1 MYKSNELEV
10 NKLMMEVLQ
19 KNASD
24 LHLVPGKPPALRVD
38 SVLVELEEYGVM
50 SGASIGT
57 MIDVLLGNDIKRKVF
72 KENYE
77 VDFSYSYKDN
87 VRFRGNAYM
96 SKGFP
101 AVALRLVPNK
111 IKTTEE
117 LNLPRQI
124 AEYASH
130 PQGLVLVVGP
140 TGHGKSTTLA
150 SMVDLVNHTRAA
162 NIVTIEDPI
171 EFIYTQDKCLISQRE
186 VGVDTH
192 SFPQALRSV
201 LREDVNVILVG
212 EMRDLDSISTTITL
226 AETGHLVLATLHTND
241 ASQTVDRIIDVF
253 PAYQQAQIRA
263 QLSNVLIS
271 VVSQRLLPRI
281 GGGRLPALE
290 IMTNNTAV
298 ANIIREGKTHQL
310 PNVIHT
316 GGPDGMIAMDRYL
329 ANLVSQNQV
338 KMEDALPYAT
348 DQNLF
353 RGLLKI

>member
-24 LHLVPGKPPALRVD
+24 LHLVPGKPPTLRVD
-38 SVLVELEEYGVM
+38 SVLEELTDYGVL
-50 SGASIGT
+50 SGAQIGT
-57 MIDVLLGNDIKRKVF
+57 MIDVLLGTDSRRKQF
-72 KENYE
+72 REQLE

-87 VRFRGNAYM
+87 VRFRANAYM

-111 IKTTEE
+111 IKGIQE
-117 LNLPRQI
+117 LNLPQQI
-124 AEYASH
+124 SNFTSA

-150 SMVDLVNHTRAA
+150 SMVDAINHQKAV

-171 EFIYTQDKCLISQRE
+171 EFIYTQDKALVSQRE
-186 VGVDTH
+186 VGVDTKA
-192 SFPQALRSV
+192 FPVALRSV

-212 EMRDLDSISTTITL
+212 EMRDLESISTTITL

-241 ASQTVDRIIDVF
+241 AAQTIDRIIDVF
-253 PAYQQAQIRA
+253 PAYQQPQIRA
-263 QLSNVLIS
+263 QLSNVLLG

-281 GGGRLPALE
+281 GGGRIPALE
-290 IMTNNTAV
+290 IMTNNNAV
-298 ANIIREGKTHQL
+298 SNLIREGKAHQL

-316 GGPDGMIAMDRYL
+316 SGGDGMISMDRYL
-329 ANLVSQNQV
+329 ASLVSQNQV
-338 KMEDALPYAT
+338 KLETALPYSN
-348 DQNLF
+348 DQSLF

>member
-10 NKLMMEVLQ
+10 NKLLMEVLQ

-24 LHLVPGKPPALRVD
+24 LHLVPSKPPTLRVD
-38 SVLVELEEYGVM
+38 SVLVELEEYGVL
-50 SGASIGT
+50 SGAMIGT
-57 MIDVLLGNDIKRKVF
+57 MIDVVLGNDIRRKQF
-72 KENYE
+72 RDDLE

-87 VRFRGNAYM
+87 VRFRGNAYS
-96 SKGFP
+96 SKGSP
-101 AVALRLVPNK
+101 ALAMRLIPNK
-111 IKTTEE
+111 IKSVEE
-117 LNLPRQI
+117 LNLPKQI
-124 AEYASH
+124 SNFASN

-186 VGVDTH
+186 VGVDTR
-192 SFPQALRSV
+192 SFERALKSV
-201 LREDVNVILVG
+201 LREDINVILVG
-212 EMRDLDSISTTITL
+212 EMRDLESISSTITL

-241 ASQTVDRIIDVF
+241 AAQTIDRIIDVF
-253 PAYQQAQIRA
+253 PANQQPQIRA
-263 QLSNVLIS
+263 QLSNVLLG

-290 IMTNNTAV
+290 IMTNNNAV
-298 ANIIREGKTHQL
+298 SNIIREGKSHQL

-316 GGPDGMIAMDRYL
+316 SSAEGMISLDRYL
-329 ANLVSQNQV
+329 ASLVSQGQV
-338 KMEDALPYAT
+338 KMEDALPYT
-348 DQNLF
+348 SDQSLF

>member
-10 NKLMMEVLQ
+10 NKLLMEVLQ
-19 KNASD
+19 KNGSD
-24 LHLVPGKPPALRVD
+24 IHLVPGKPPTLRVD
-38 SVLVELEEYGVM
+38 SVLVGLEEYGIM
-50 SGASIGT
+50 SGAAIGT
-57 MIDVLLGNDIKRKVF
+57 MIDVLLGNDARRKQF
-72 KENYE
+72 RDELE

-96 SKGFP
+96 SKGSP
-101 AVALRLVPNK
+101 AVALRLIPNK
-111 IKTTEE
+111 IRTIEE

-124 AEYASH
+124 SNFALN

-150 SMVDLVNHTRAA
+150 SMVDLVNHSRAA

-186 VGVDTH
+186 VGVDTM
-192 SFPQALRSV
+192 SFGKALRSV
-201 LREDVNVILVG
+201 LREDINVILVG
-212 EMRDLDSISTTITL
+212 EMRDLESISSTVTL

-241 ASQTVDRIIDVF
+241 ASQTIDRIIDVF
-253 PAYQQAQIRA
+253 PAFQQAQIRA
-263 QLSNVLIS
+263 QLSNVLLG

-290 IMTNNTAV
+290 IMTNNNAV
-298 ANIIREGKTHQL
+298 SNIIREGKSHQL

-316 GGPDGMIAMDRYL
+316 SGGEGMISMDRYL
-329 ANLVSQNQV
+329 ANLVSQGQV
-338 KMEDALPYAT
+338 KMEDALPYT
-348 DQNLF
+348 SDQSLF
-353 RGLLKI
+353 KGLLKI